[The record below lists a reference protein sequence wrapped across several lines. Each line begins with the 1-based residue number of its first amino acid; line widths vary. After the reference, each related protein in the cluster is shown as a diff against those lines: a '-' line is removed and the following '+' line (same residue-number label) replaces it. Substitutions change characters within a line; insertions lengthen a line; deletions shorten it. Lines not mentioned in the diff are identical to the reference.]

1 MAVDSEIGK
10 GTCFGLYLPRYEGE
24 IPIPALPSA
33 IVSPQ
38 LEITGNR
45 TVLIVDDEDEVRRLA
60 VRMFTR
66 RGWTVQDA
74 DSGDAALEM
83 LGETGAEALD
93 LIVSDVVMPGLD
105 GPALVRCIRETR
117 PHLPAIL
124 VSGYADEK
132 LRRDLTGRDIEFIAK
147 PYSLKSLAD
156 AAERLVLPP
165 GPAPELAC
173 TAPSLRPSSL

>member
-1 MAVDSEIGK
+1 
-10 GTCFGLYLPRYEGE
+10 
-24 IPIPALPSA
+24 
-33 IVSPQ
+33 
-38 LEITGNR
+38 
-45 TVLIVDDEDEVRRLA
+45 
-60 VRMFTR
+60 MFTR